1 MRAVFVLLPLC
12 MGSIAAEPIAAQI
25 KGQHYAFLVGCSDYS
40 VAINAPRPQPFAPDA
55 SNGNNANRPPLT
67 SSAAN
72 NAFGGA
78 VEYYEKSPKTDPL
91 NTTPAK
97 YRVLRGGSWLNNPRI
112 CRSAVRFGNTPDDR
126 DYVVGFR
133 VLLSSP

>member
-78 VEYYEKSPKTDPL
+78 VDNAGLGNPNTITNGGGPRPTASPG
-91 NTTPAK
+91 
-97 YRVLRGGSWLNNPRI
+97 VLRPR
-112 CRSAVRFGNTPDDR
+112 
-126 DYVVGFR
+126 
-133 VLLSSP
+133 